1 MNTQNIIKAIKNMSV
16 NEIRDFTFENYYK
29 RIKFSQKIS
38 YCSVKRLKRKHLLL
52 LANKLIKRISNH
64 RNGKEQYE
72 SFLRKK
78 SRKSIK
84 ELGII
89 TSQPKTFENPNIVD
103 IESIITEH

>member
-29 RIKFSQKIS
+29 RIKFSKKIS

-72 SFLRKK
+72 SFHKLSKSVRQGEKLGSNGSLNSDTKK
-78 SRKSIK
+78 S
-84 ELGII
+84 
-89 TSQPKTFENPNIVD
+89 
-103 IESIITEH
+103 